1 MNQDERMKKL
11 NLVNGQNI
19 FKLNSLM
26 RFSTSGFFTNRV
38 LLGPFMI
45 STKKFSNKSEFA
57 IDYLSEWELKFENNL

>member
-1 MNQDERMKKL
+1 
-11 NLVNGQNI
+11 
-19 FKLNSLM
+19 M

-57 IDYLSEWELKFENNL
+57 IDYLREWELKFENNL